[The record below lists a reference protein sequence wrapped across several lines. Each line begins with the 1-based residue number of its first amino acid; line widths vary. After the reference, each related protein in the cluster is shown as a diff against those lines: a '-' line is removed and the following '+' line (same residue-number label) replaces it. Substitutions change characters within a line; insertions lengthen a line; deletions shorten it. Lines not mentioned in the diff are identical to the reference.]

1 MHDGLVSRLESRS
14 QVLELLID
22 IGDSF
27 GYIGSLHLV
36 RIDALINEHIEV
48 GIIRAEQL
56 ANTDEGEVIIL
67 LRDKTLG
74 VLLHDSF
81 GRLQEP
87 GTQIEDRQQAKHLL
101 NPLATVM
108 LRSLLDQQAG
118 LRRGG
123 DKSDGAIL
131 INEIFHLH
139 GVRIFQKI
147 AQRYKKICIYAKLCV
162 TLCPKLS
169 KNIRFLM
176 KVINLSEQN
185 SVLNQFLRE
194 IRDVNIQKDP
204 MRFRRNIERIGEV
217 MAIEVSKTLQYEPT
231 EVQTPLAKATVNTIA
246 EPLVLATILRAGM
259 PLHQGFLHIFDRA
272 ENAFL
277 SAYRR
282 ANEKGELE
290 IVAEYMAAPMIDG
303 KTLIVADPMLAT
315 GMSME
320 VGYLAL
326 LKHGTPRHTHLC
338 CAIATPQSIEYMRR
352 TLNDREDVTL
362 WCAAVDPILNEKKY
376 IVPGLGDA
384 GDLCYGVKEH
394 LSDR

>member
-1 MHDGLVSRLESRS
+1 
-14 QVLELLID
+14 
-22 IGDSF
+22 
-27 GYIGSLHLV
+27 
-36 RIDALINEHIEV
+36 
-48 GIIRAEQL
+48 
-56 ANTDEGEVIIL
+56 
-67 LRDKTLG
+67 
-74 VLLHDSF
+74 
-81 GRLQEP
+81 
-87 GTQIEDRQQAKHLL
+87 
-101 NPLATVM
+101 
-108 LRSLLDQQAG
+108 
-118 LRRGG
+118 
-123 DKSDGAIL
+123 
-131 INEIFHLH
+131 
-139 GVRIFQKI
+139 
-147 AQRYKKICIYAKLCV
+147 
-162 TLCPKLS
+162 
-169 KNIRFLM
+169 M

-185 SVLNQFLRE
+185 SVLNQFLSE
-194 IRDVNIQKDP
+194 IRDVHIQKDP

-217 MAIEVSKTLQYEPT
+217 MAIELSKELAYKPT
-231 EVQTPLAKATVNTIA
+231 EVQTPLAKATVNIPD
-246 EPLVLATILRAGM
+246 EQLVLATILRAGM
-259 PLHQGFLHIFDRA
+259 PLHQGFLNIFDHA

-290 IVAEYMAAPMIDG
+290 IIAEYMAAPIIEG

-326 LKHGTPRHTHLC
+326 LKHGQPKHTHLC

-384 GDLCYGVKEH
+384 GDLCYGVKVH